1 MKASGQLPKSNF
13 SKEKSLMQMVEEEK
27 ERKRKE
33 RPVSYAEMGARDA
46 QKRY

>member
-27 ERKRKE
+27 ERKKKE
-33 RPVSYAEMGARDA
+33 GQVPMVE
-46 QKRY
+46 K